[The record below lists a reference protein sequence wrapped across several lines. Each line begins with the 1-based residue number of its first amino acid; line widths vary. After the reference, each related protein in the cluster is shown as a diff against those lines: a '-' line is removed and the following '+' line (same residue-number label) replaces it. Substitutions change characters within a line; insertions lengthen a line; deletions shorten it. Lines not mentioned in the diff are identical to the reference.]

1 MTSRDIIYECF
12 NMYALCGSYKWQK
25 RMTYLI
31 LMYLNER
38 FNLFMNLNS
47 IEINS
52 DELTLHDVLFGSE
65 RLSLSNNLKLVSL
78 VELYIENTGR
88 F

>member
-1 MTSRDIIYECF
+1 MF
-12 NMYALCGSYKWQK
+12 H
-25 RMTYLI
+25 
-31 LMYLNER
+31 NER
-38 FNLFMNLNS
+38 LNLFMNLDS
-47 IEINS
+47 MEITS

-65 RLSLSNNLKLVSL
+65 RLSLTKNIKLVSL

>member
-1 MTSRDIIYECF
+1 MF
-12 NMYALCGSYKWQK
+12 H
-25 RMTYLI
+25 
-31 LMYLNER
+31 NER
-38 FNLFMNLNS
+38 LDLFMNLDS
-47 IEINS
+47 MEITS

-65 RLSLSNNLKLVSL
+65 RLSLTKNIKLVSL